1 MEISTRVKNQ
11 ANQSKPLSRFGKIF
25 FRNSGRLSK
34 GFLLIL
40 AATLVAT
47 AIILWVD
54 GRPKPLSLYFYT
66 GLSSLV
72 YSSCIGGT
80 LILGLNFFLPKIIAQ
95 GLWIKILFLALLIF
109 VSTFVG
115 LFFGGFVLLALG
127 MFPANEYLSSA
138 LDSWRISLFM
148 GVLFGTFAFLS
159 DSLKLRLEKTEL
171 ELRTW
176 QLAEE
181 RARSLAAEAK
191 LSSLESRVRPHFL
204 FNTLNSISALIGEEP
219 EKAEKNVER
228 LARLLRFSLDEANQK
243 TVTLRAEMKV
253 VQDYLEIEKTR
264 FGERLRFSIKIP
276 EKFLECRVPP
286 FAIQTSVENSIK
298 HVVSQRRTGGE
309 IRVLAAAEDEFLR
322 LEVWDDGDDSE
333 FHENS
338 IIAGHGLDNLQA
350 RLAATFGDDARLNIS
365 RQNDYTIVSVFI
377 PLTEMA
383 ER

>member
-1 MEISTRVKNQ
+1 
-11 ANQSKPLSRFGKIF
+11 
-25 FRNSGRLSK
+25 
-34 GFLLIL
+34 
-40 AATLVAT
+40 
-47 AIILWVD
+47 
-54 GRPKPLSLYFYT
+54 
-66 GLSSLV
+66 
-72 YSSCIGGT
+72 
-80 LILGLNFFLPKIIAQ
+80 
-95 GLWIKILFLALLIF
+95 
-109 VSTFVG
+109 
-115 LFFGGFVLLALG
+115 
-127 MFPANEYLSSA
+127 
-138 LDSWRISLFM
+138 
-148 GVLFGTFAFLS
+148 LS
-159 DSLKLRLEKTEL
+159 DTLKLRLEKTEL

-276 EKFLECRVPP
+276 EEMLECRVPP
-286 FAIQTSVENSIK
+286 FALQTSAENSIK
-298 HVVSQRRTGGE
+298 HVVSHRRSGGE
-309 IRVLAAAEDEFLR
+309 IRVTAVVEDEFLR

-333 FHENS
+333 FNEDS
-338 IIAGHGLDNLQA
+338 ITAGHGLDNLQA
-350 RLAATFGDDARLNIS
+350 RLSATFGDDARMMIT
-365 RQNDYTIVSVFI
+365 RRDDYTIVSVFI
-377 PLTEMA
+377 PFTEAA